1 MNKTNL
7 RIALCIAFL
16 PCGFCVSAQ
25 NIYLTPYKKINVS
38 DKQITSISFSSDA
51 ASFAAADQKGNAS
64 LYNVNTGEQTGKIAA
79 PAPAL
84 FHDFINDNKTFLLL
98 DNTGRLTRYNTES
111 KESKF
116 SEFSKGL
123 KVASLD

>member
-1 MNKTNL
+1 MNTL
-7 RIALCIAFL
+7 HWRAALCNAFL
-16 PCGFCVSAQ
+16 LCGFCVAAQ

-51 ASFAAADQKGNAS
+51 LTFAAADQKGNAS

-98 DNTGRLTRYNTES
+98 DNAGRLTKYNIET
-111 KESKF
+111 KESSF

-123 KVASLD
+123 KV